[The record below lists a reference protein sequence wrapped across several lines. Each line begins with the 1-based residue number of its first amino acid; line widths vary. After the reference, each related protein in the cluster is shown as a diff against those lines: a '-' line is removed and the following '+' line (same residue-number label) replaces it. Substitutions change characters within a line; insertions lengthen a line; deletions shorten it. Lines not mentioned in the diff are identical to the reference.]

1 MSYEKKDNSGTL
13 GKNRRKEKETHPD
26 SSGSATI
33 DGVEYW
39 ISGWTKTGPTGE
51 KFSSLSFKR
60 KVPPGAA
67 ETIARGP
74 ATDRTVPP
82 QNRTGDMQTGGD
94 DDLPF

>member
-13 GKNRRKEKETHPD
+13 GKNRRKEKDTHPD

-33 DGVEYW
+33 EGVEYW

-60 KVPPGAA
+60 KVPSGASSTA
-67 ETIARGP
+67 ARGP
-74 ATDRTVPP
+74 VTEQAVPP
-82 QNRTGDMQTGGD
+82 QNRAGDMQGGAD

>member
-1 MSYEKKDNSGTL
+1 MSYEKRDNSGTL
-13 GKNRRKEKETHPD
+13 GKNKRKEKDTHPD

-33 DGVEYW
+33 EGVDYW

-60 KVPPGAA
+60 KEQQPAQATAPTSRAPVAA
-67 ETIARGP
+67 A
-74 ATDRTVPP
+74 ATT
-82 QNRTGDMQTGGD
+82 GD